1 MWHMKRWRKNRR
13 KLPWTATKTDSTKE
27 ERNRGTDRD
36 YVRANRMEGSSQ
48 GLGNGGRENLEI
60 DRRERE
66 RRLRRRKEIC

>member
-36 YVRANRMEGSSQ
+36 DVRADWMEGSAQ
-48 GLGNGGRENLEI
+48 ELGNGGRENLEI
-60 DRRERE
+60 DRIERK

>member
-1 MWHMKRWRKNRR
+1 M
-13 KLPWTATKTDSTKE
+13 KE

-36 YVRANRMEGSSQ
+36 YVRADRMEGSSQ